1 VFWAQAE
8 ALACGGDGSSVR
20 GRRSSFEMS
29 PTRGRARSRL
39 ASLRAVHARPH
50 GVRSP
55 PRGRAFGERS
65 ARGVLAF
72 PKPAMY
78 RRALMPAV
86 LGAASAVL
94 SVAPSTR
101 AAPPEGSA
109 VTFKLDEVRRG
120 IVQIER
126 AGRPMA
132 VGMVLRGD
140 GRIVTSLS
148 ALGNADFVDIRYA
161 DNHVIRAKLAHWDG
175 RWDLAL
181 LVPQT
186 GRWTEGFTPMDT
198 DPREIDLR
206 AFVPKAGRLSGTNVR
221 LRAIVDAKSQD
232 GQPLQSVMVLEPAP
246 VTPPLGTPLI
256 APDGKAAGVMVRV
269 CKGAEEAS
277 APGCDP
283 IVVGAP
289 VYALRSF
296 LMKTPASASV
306 PAPWLGLG
314 GVRTEENGV
323 KGVRVV
329 GLAPGSPAARAGL
342 RFDAPNP
349 DTILAVDGQPVESPE
364 QLAEA
369 VSRRGIGETMKLL
382 VVSQGKFRDV
392 AVTLQ
397 AAPSN

>member
-1 VFWAQAE
+1 
-8 ALACGGDGSSVR
+8 
-20 GRRSSFEMS
+20 MS
-29 PTRGRARSRL
+29 PTRKLARSRL
-39 ASLRAVHARPH
+39 AFFGVARAQPALTTTVDQT
-50 GVRSP
+50 VCL
-55 PRGRAFGERS
+55 GRAFGTGS
-65 ARGVLAF
+65 ASVF
-72 PKPAMY
+72 KPAMY
-78 RRALMPAV
+78 RRILVPAV
-86 LGAASAVL
+86 LGAALAVL
-94 SVAPSTR
+94 LVATSTQ
-101 AAPPEGSA
+101 AAPPEGST
-109 VTFKLDEVRRG
+109 VTFKLEELRRG
-120 IVQIER
+120 IVQVER

-140 GRIVTSLS
+140 ARIVTSLS
-148 ALGNADFVDIRYA
+148 ALGNAELVDIRYA
-161 DNHVIRAKLAHWDG
+161 DNHVIRAKLVYWDG

-186 GRWTEGFTPMDT
+186 GRWTEGFTPT
-198 DPREIDLR
+198 ESDPRELDLR

-232 GQPLQSVMVLEPAP
+232 GQPLQSVIALEPAP
-246 VTPPLGTPLI
+246 ATPPLGTPLI
-256 APDGKAAGVMVRV
+256 APDGKAAGIMVRV
-269 CKGAEEAS
+269 CKGAEESA

-283 IVVGAP
+283 LVAGAP

-296 LMKTPASASV
+296 LMKTPASASL

-314 GVRTEENGV
+314 GARTEDDGV

-329 GLAPGSPAARAGL
+329 GVAPGSPAARAGL
-342 RFDAPNP
+342 RSDAPNP

-369 VSRRGIGETMKLL
+369 VSRRGIGETVKLL